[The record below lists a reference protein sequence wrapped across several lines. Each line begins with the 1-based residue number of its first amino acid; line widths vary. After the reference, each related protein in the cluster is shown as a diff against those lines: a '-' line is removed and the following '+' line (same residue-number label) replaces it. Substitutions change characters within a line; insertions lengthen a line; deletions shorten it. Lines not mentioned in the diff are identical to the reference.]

1 MSTTPLTAP
10 GITAKGWKDE
20 PPARTAMYLVD
31 TGIVLELRKAKS
43 AQSDPGLTA
52 WAAGIARQK
61 LFISALNLLELEN
74 AAARLGRKDRAAGL
88 LVREWIDKHV
98 MPAFD
103 GRILPVDAKIV
114 RRRGQLP
121 YANTRDGLL
130 AATALEHGLTLVT
143 RRVASFRIG
152 RVKLLNPS
160 GHSLHPAEDDEDWG
174 QGAQTGHLWLKNLY
188 VRA

>member
-1 MSTTPLTAP
+1 
-10 GITAKGWKDE
+10 
-20 PPARTAMYLVD
+20 MYLLD
-31 TGIVLELRKAKS
+31 TGVVLELRKARS
-43 AQSDPGLTA
+43 GQSDPGLAA

-61 LFISALNLLELEN
+61 LFISALNLLEIEN

-88 LVREWIDKHV
+88 VVRQWIDDHV

-103 GRILPVDAKIV
+103 GRVLPVDAAVV
-114 RRRGQLP
+114 RRRAQLP

-130 AATALEHGLTLVT
+130 AATALEHGLTFVT
-143 RRVASFRIG
+143 RKVSAFRAG

-160 GHSLHPAEDDEDWG
+160 GVSLQSPAEDDEDWG
-174 QGAQTGHLWLKNLY
+174 QGTQTGHLWLKNLY

>member
-1 MSTTPLTAP
+1 MMFL
-10 GITAKGWKDE
+10 
-20 PPARTAMYLVD
+20 LD
-31 TGIVLELRKAKS
+31 TGVVLELRKAR
-43 AQSDPGLTA
+43 AGQSDPGLAA

-61 LFISALNLLELEN
+61 LFISALNLLEIES

-88 LVREWIDKHV
+88 VVRQWIDNHV
-98 MPAFD
+98 MPAFE
-103 GRILPVDAKIV
+103 GRILPVDAAIV
-114 RRRGQLP
+114 RRRAQLP

-143 RRVASFRIG
+143 RKVASFRAG

-160 GHSLHPAEDDEDWG
+160 GVPVLPAADDEEDWG
-174 QGAQTGHLWLKNLY
+174 QATQSGHQWLKNLY